1 MDAGRLAG
9 LGRRVDAAA
18 AISVAAG
25 APEIPVPLVEQLQV
39 GGRLVAPIS
48 GRYSGQRLIRV
59 LRTEDDAKVEDLLE
73 VAFVSLVGQAG
84 WPEAK
89 RPESE

>member
-1 MDAGRLAG
+1 MIEGDGSVGREDQAPF
-9 LGRRVDAAA
+9 A

-39 GGRLVAPIS
+39 GGRLVVPIS

>member
-1 MDAGRLAG
+1 M
-9 LGRRVDAAA
+9 AA
-18 AISVAAG
+18 
-25 APEIPVPLVEQLQV
+25 
-39 GGRLVAPIS
+39 IS
-48 GRYSGQRLIRV
+48 GRYFGQRLIRV

>member
-48 GRYSGQRLIRV
+48 CRYSGQRLIRV

>member
-1 MDAGRLAG
+1 MSTTLFDFPHP
-9 LGRRVDAAA
+9 VDEVSA
-18 AISVAAG
+18 
-25 APEIPVPLVEQLQV
+25 
-39 GGRLVAPIS
+39 RLVAPIS